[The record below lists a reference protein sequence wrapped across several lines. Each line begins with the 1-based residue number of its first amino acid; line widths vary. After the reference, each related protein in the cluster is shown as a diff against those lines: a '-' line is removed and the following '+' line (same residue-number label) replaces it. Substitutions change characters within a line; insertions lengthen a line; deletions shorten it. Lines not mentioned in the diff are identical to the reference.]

1 MPTYNE
7 MRREQKR
14 QLYVLKKLRRDN
26 KDKVIGLDES
36 INMVEAE
43 MEAEDVVWVEKKLAQ
58 LDPAD

>member
-26 KDKVIGLDES
+26 KGEVIGLDES

-43 MEAEDVVWVEKKLAQ
+43 MEAEDVAWVEKKLTQ
-58 LDPAD
+58 LGSAD